1 LRERGKL
8 IKQSDEFDTYELS
21 YENETVFLREMI
33 WHVANVKI
41 VEPVQLQKQLLKL
54 VGGVLA

>member
-1 LRERGKL
+1 LRE
-8 IKQSDEFDTYELS
+8 I
-21 YENETVFLREMI
+21 I

-41 VEPVQLQKQLLKL
+41 VEPVRLQKQLLKL